1 MSEKD
6 KKPVWEELDYEHDAI
21 VEASAGTGKTYA
33 LEHIVAHLVDKKGVD
48 IRNLLLVTFTEKA
61 AGELKE
67 RIRKMLAGKP
77 AAKQLDEATI
87 CTIHSFC
94 QELLREY
101 PFESGMQM
109 ASDVVTSD
117 RVLIERAVQSVITGA
132 KFKEMFGGDFANR
145 MKSCVGS
152 DDADALNNALC
163 EALRKVVASGMGVDG
178 WRTKVLNLRLSALD
192 AICRLMPGL
201 AENKDPGEYVL
212 THTSDG
218 TTLGSRPKDNAR
230 YRECFVSLGA
240 WLTNVKDKSN
250 PIENRL
256 KNVVAISTSKMDF
269 KLFKWD
275 GAEYMDVFCKK
286 PGLEPYK
293 QLVDWAI
300 SALKGVG
307 WTFDSRVLGMVYTEY
322 LRLKKR
328 SRTMTFNDMV
338 LETSRAVRDAV
349 TDKAN
354 PAKQAFLR
362 NIRSRY
368 RIALVDE
375 FQDTD
380 DKQWTIFNSLFSG
393 KVNIIEGSKTK
404 QGCLIVVGDPKQAIY
419 SFRGADIG
427 TYLTARREIIT
438 GGGQV
443 LSLEKMYRSTEEM
456 VNAYNKMFGKP
467 KDQKDKPV
475 EGTIGWFDN
484 MQANGE
490 PIEYNKV
497 YFPAS
502 EEKPPED
509 VKDFKYPDSDA
520 AVELLESLPKGTT
533 VTKKACL
540 PLYLENMAEEMLRL
554 HEDEFWKGK
563 MTWSSMCVLVRSH
576 ADGSAA
582 QAVLRSKGIPS
593 RIYKEAGL
601 FDSAEAESVLA
612 LFDYL
617 TMPRRAGNLA
627 ALLLT
632 PFFEVPLSQIE
643 ARMSVGDVAFD
654 RLCDRWRTYIAKC
667 EWVKFFE
674 SAITDTALGRPHFFV
689 AEGKP
694 RIDGDFMRHRS
705 AIRQIFD
712 LLLVQCGRSRD
723 LTAFADALRTW
734 RRDDA
739 NLGEAGSVRDKE
751 SEADAVQIMTIH
763 AAKGLERNAVFVAYG
778 FSSVNMPDTPT
789 AERPAEEME
798 VRRLLYV
805 ALTRAKFKLYLP
817 WSKRVA
823 SLDSWKTGK
832 KGNPTPLS
840 TFLGQG
846 ILYLYGGA
854 ETAKTKVKGV
864 DTVPNDA
871 TVQKNKQDPQ
881 MEGVTSPD
889 LPPTLGMKGWRFKW
903 DSFSSLY
910 HHASPKT
917 EEVEG
922 AKVTNDEL
930 QGNDDGGNGGKSDEE
945 NGDTKQESL
954 VPKGALS
961 GTVFHEVMER
971 LCENDEAKDEAD
983 FKIGEED
990 DFAKLVEETEDKK
1003 SPLLE
1008 IVRRRLAA
1016 NGVVNK
1022 VRKEDGETTASTIAR
1037 MAWNALR
1044 TELDFGDKKP
1054 FKLCTIPLAD
1064 RKAEVNFVLDESKLG
1079 NVRKEGTGALNG
1091 SIDLLIKRDD
1101 GYYIV
1106 DWKTNALEKYDTTTV
1121 DVAMDDAGYH
1131 HQYQIYT
1138 LAAEKWLG
1146 DKTVKGVAYLF
1157 VRGGEF
1163 DKNPSGVF
1171 RLQIKDSDRTQ
1182 FLDDLN
1188 ERIGESDKEDEK
1200 REEEDR

>member
-1 MSEKD
+1 MSEND
-6 KKPVWEELDYEHDAI
+6 KRPAWEELDYKHDAI

-67 RIRKMLAGKP
+67 RIRKMLVGTA

-109 ASDVVTSD
+109 ASDVVSSD

-132 KFKEMFGGDFANR
+132 KFKEIFGEDFANR
-145 MKSCVGS
+145 MKSCVGAA
-152 DDADALNNALC
+152 DVDALNNALC
-163 EALRKVVASGMGVDG
+163 ESLGKVVASGTGVDK
-178 WRTKVLNLRLSALD
+178 WRAKVLNLRLSALD
-192 AICRLMPGL
+192 TICKLMPGIV
-201 AENKDPGEYVL
+201 ENKNPGEYVL
-212 THTSDG
+212 AHTSDG
-218 TTLGSRPKDNAR
+218 MTLGLRANDNAR
-230 YRECFVSLGA
+230 YRECFASLDNRLA
-240 WLTNVKDKSN
+240 SVKDESDA
-250 PIENRL
+250 IENRL
-256 KNVVAISTSKMDF
+256 KDVVAILNSKMDF

-275 GAEYMDVFCKK
+275 GVEYKDKFCKK

-293 QLVDWAI
+293 QLVDWAK
-300 SALKGVG
+300 SALKGMG
-307 WTFDSRVLGMVYTEY
+307 WTFDPRVLGMVYTEY
-322 LRLKKR
+322 LRLKRR
-328 SRTMTFNDMV
+328 SRAMTFDDMV
-338 LETSRAVRDAV
+338 LETSRAVKDAV
-349 TDKAN
+349 TDKDN
-354 PAKQAFLR
+354 PAKQAFLK

-380 DKQWTIFNSLFSG
+380 DKQWTIFNSLFSS
-393 KVNIIEGSKTK
+393 KANIIEEAKTK

-427 TYLTARREIIT
+427 TYLTARREIKT
-438 GGGQV
+438 GGGQI

-456 VNAYNKMFGKP
+456 VNAYNKIFDKP
-467 KDQKDKPV
+467 KDQGGNP
-475 EGTIGWFDN
+475 GWFDK

-490 PIEYNKV
+490 PIEYTKV
-497 YFPAS
+497 SFPKS

-520 AVELLESLPKGTT
+520 AVELLESLPVGTT
-533 VTKKACL
+533 VDKKTCL
-540 PLYLENMAEEMLRL
+540 ALYLENMTKEMFRL
-554 HEDEFWKGK
+554 HTDEFWKGK
-563 MTWSSMCVLVRSH
+563 MKWSSMCVLVKSH
-576 ADGSAA
+576 ADGDAA
-582 QAVLRSKGIPS
+582 QTVLRSKGIPC

-632 PFFEVPLSQIE
+632 PFFEVPLSRIE
-643 ARMSVGDVAFD
+643 ARMSIGDVAFD
-654 RLCDRWRTYIAKC
+654 RLCDRWRTYIAKY

-674 SAITDTALGRPHFFV
+674 SAINDTALGSPHFV
-689 AEGKP
+689 EAEGSS

-723 LTAFADALRTW
+723 LTVFSDALRTW
-734 RRDDA
+734 RRNDA
-739 NLGEAGSVRDKE
+739 DLGEAGSVRDKE

-778 FSSVNMPDTPT
+778 FSSVNMQNTPK
-789 AERPAEEME
+789 EECPAEEME
-798 VRRLLYV
+798 LRRLLYV

-817 WSKRVA
+817 WSKRVD
-823 SLDSWKTGK
+823 SLDSWETGK
-832 KGNPTPLS
+832 KRSPTPLS
-840 TFLGQG
+840 TFLGRG
-846 ILYLYGGA
+846 ILYLHGDA

-864 DTVPNDA
+864 DAVPDDDA
-871 TVQKNKQDPQ
+871 GHKKKQGPQ
-881 MEGVTSPD
+881 IEGTASPD
-889 LPPTLGMKGWRFKW
+889 LPPPLGMKGWRFKW

-910 HHASPKT
+910 HHAAPKA

-922 AKVTNDEL
+922 AKVTKDEL
-930 QGNDDGGNGGKSDEE
+930 QGNDDGGNDGKNTEE
-945 NGDTKQESL
+945 NGGEIKESL

-961 GTVFHEVMER
+961 GTVFHEVMET
-971 LCENDEAKDEAD
+971 LCGNDEDKGEVG
-983 FKIGEED
+983 FKIGKESNFE
-990 DFAKLVEETEDKK
+990 KLIEETNGKK

-1008 IVRRRLAA
+1008 IVRRKLAA
-1016 NGVVNK
+1016 NGVANRPGK
-1022 VRKEDGETTASTIAR
+1022 NPNESTAVSIAR
-1037 MAWNALR
+1037 MAWNTLR
-1044 TELDFGDKKP
+1044 TELDFGDGKP
-1054 FKLCTIPLAD
+1054 FKLCEIEHKY
-1064 RKAEVNFVLDESKLG
+1064 RKAEVNFVLDESLLFA
-1079 NVRKEGTGALNG
+1079 NDINRVGALNG
-1091 SIDLLIKRDD
+1091 SIDLLVRRDNK
-1101 GYYIV
+1101 YYII
-1106 DWKTNALEKYDTTTV
+1106 DWKTNALEDYEGTTV
-1121 DVAMDDAGYH
+1121 KVAMDNAGYH
-1131 HQYQIYT
+1131 DQYKIYT

-1146 DKTVKGVAYLF
+1146 DKAVKGAAYLF

-1163 DKNPSGVF
+1163 GESPSGVYVHTMRDGERAEF
-1171 RLQIKDSDRTQ
+1171 ATGLVKRL
-1182 FLDDLN
+1182 
-1188 ERIGESDKEDEK
+1188 GESDNEDET
-1200 REEEDR
+1200 REEEER